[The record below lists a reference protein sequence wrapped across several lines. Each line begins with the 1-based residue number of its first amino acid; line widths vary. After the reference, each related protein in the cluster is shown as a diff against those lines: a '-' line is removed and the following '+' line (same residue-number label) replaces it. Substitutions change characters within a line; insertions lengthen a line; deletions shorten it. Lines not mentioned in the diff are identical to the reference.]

1 MRIAV
6 VVPALALSLFTA
18 AALAGDLN
26 PPGPPAPTM
35 KTLDEIE
42 PRIPV
47 GPLTTPGDADSVFKI
62 TASGSY
68 YLTGNVLGADRLTG
82 VEIDASGVTLDLMGF
97 ELFGLVPEGQSQS
110 GVRVTQP
117 GATNI
122 VIRNGSVRA
131 WGASGVD
138 ASLADSCVVEDIV
151 ANLNA
156 SVGVAARDR
165 ATIRRITATSNT
177 VGVVARASCLV
188 SEVVAADNSTA
199 GVVVGDDSIVERC
212 VATGNADGMIAEG
225 VGVRFVDCLS
235 SNNTVNGFVAADAAM
250 FEGCTARDNGED
262 GFALA
267 SRARVI
273 DCNAYSNDD
282 DGISVGSDSF
292 ISGCAANDNGSNGV
306 EGQGGGTTVIDTHAN
321 RNTFPGI
328 GLIDDENRV
337 EHCSVANQGG
347 ATAGISLVG
356 DDDAVIG
363 NRVRGGAVGIRA
375 GGAVSSGTL
384 VAKNTVTGAL
394 TPFDVTGAAVLAPVR
409 ATPAGADAWDN
420 IAF

>member
-6 VVPALALSLFTA
+6 VVPALALSLLA
-18 AALAGDLN
+18 SAALAGELN

-35 KTLDEIE
+35 KTLDEVE

-47 GPLTTPGDADSVFKI
+47 GPLTTPGDADSVYKI
-62 TASGSY
+62 TQPGSY

-82 VEIDASGVTLDLMGF
+82 VEIESSGVTLDLMGF
-97 ELFGLVPEGQSQS
+97 ELFGLVLEGQSQS
-110 GVRVTQP
+110 GVRVTQS
-117 GATNI
+117 GAQNI
-122 VIRNGSVRA
+122 VIRNGMVRA
-131 WGASGVD
+131 WGANGID
-138 ASLADSCVVEDIV
+138 ASLADACVIEDIV
-151 ANLNA
+151 ATLNGSA
-156 SVGVAARDR
+156 GVSAPDR
-165 ATIRRITATSNT
+165 ATVRRVNATDNS

-188 SEVVAADNSTA
+188 SEVVATDNTGA
-199 GVVVGDDSIVERC
+199 GVVVGGNSLVERS

-225 VGVRFVDCLS
+225 VGARFVDCLS
-235 SNNTVNGFVAADAAM
+235 SNNTVNGFVAADAATL
-250 FEGCTARDNGED
+250 EGCTARDNGED

-267 SRARVI
+267 TRARVV

-292 ISGCAANDNGSNGV
+292 ISGCAANDNASNGV

-321 RNTFPGI
+321 RNAFPGI

-337 EHCSVANQGG
+337 ENCSVANQGG
-347 ATAGISLVG
+347 GAAGISLVG
-356 DDDAVIG
+356 NDDIVIG
-363 NRVRGGAVGIRA
+363 NRVRGGTVGIQA